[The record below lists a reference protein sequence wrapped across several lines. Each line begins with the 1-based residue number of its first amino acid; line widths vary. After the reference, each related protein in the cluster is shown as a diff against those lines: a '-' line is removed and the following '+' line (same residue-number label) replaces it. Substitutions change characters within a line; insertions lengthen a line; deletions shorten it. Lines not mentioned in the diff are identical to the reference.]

1 MDAEELEA
9 KIEEKQHTKEI
20 NAAYLISFGAYF
32 LGLYL
37 FSKGYLIGAL
47 GCIPSPICGV
57 YLLTKNE
64 TQTKLYGL
72 LLMFFSVIWVLSY
85 MVYMPK

>member
-1 MDAEELEA
+1 MDSEELEA
-9 KIEEKQHTKEI
+9 KIEERQHTKEI
-20 NAAYLISFGAYF
+20 NASYLISFGAYF

-47 GCIPSPICGV
+47 GCIPSPIFGV

-85 MVYMPK
+85 MVYMPR